1 MSIWRLTNERH
12 VWYEWHAEAFLPL
25 PQLAM
30 ALVGERSQMR
40 EGTPSR
46 APSSLSGTPSL
57 APSSLADAEDVSSLA
72 ASPSRITFEP
82 PLDEQIE
89 SDARFG
95 LIKVGQTALHNPKG
109 RSSWIGL

>member
-30 ALVGERSQMR
+30 ALVGERSLERM
-40 EGTPSR
+40 PSQG
-46 APSSLSGTPSL
+46 PSSLSGTPSL
-57 APSSLADAEDVSSLA
+57 APSSLADAEDIASIA
-72 ASPSRITFEP
+72 PSPSRFMFERS
-82 PLDEQIE
+82 LDEQIE